1 MEAPCSRTPYKN
13 ITQKD
18 QEIMVFY
25 TKAINNRIAR
35 RSAIALLLTAN
46 ALGAMADSSLKLTT
60 ASNRIVQGQEFEVQV
75 LLNNE
80 ENVSGLQSYLVLSEG
95 LTVVANELNKVY
107 TFNESVFNTKFNKAE
122 GVTNGGRVRS
132 MLVGAVDMSAWVEA
146 NSNPQVA
153 TFRVVADKNFTGD
166 ASITLKNVVIED
178 VDQNTYKEG
187 DKLDLQVITE
197 DDVDPVFVLSSSED
211 SVMMMPSSEREL
223 QVILSNNVR
232 VAGLDCYVSLPRGL
246 ELVDRFEPTE
256 RSNGYTID
264 QNVKVK
270 GDSMVY
276 HLMFHV
282 FDDKVFNGNDG
293 AVIKFKVKAN
303 TDLPEESYIY
313 VFDALVSKKNGTDVE
328 ANDVKVKVINNGP
341 KVKEAWDRK
350 ADALQEKLDSVMG
363 TTPAEVRNDDKYGT
377 FDPVLGDSTDAQKA
391 IDDYKDKLD
400 DLYGKGE
407 LTDENAVL
415 DGLYDDADNKIDE
428 IIETIRKQKEL
439 YDKYAKN
446 DSVYGVLTPTGL
458 QEAWDAADAELG
470 GRDLDHLKDAF
481 DGVMQ
486 AIQDEING
494 VENDI
499 ETRHNDILLDDAAL
513 AELQDT
519 IQALK
524 DRLQNLRANGEAAEQ
539 AHNDLKGV
547 EQAYDDAIA
556 AIADSLLTE
565 PEVAAAIAAYEDSLA
580 ALKAKIEDG
589 EKDGV
594 EKIAYDY
601 ADELQHAQ
609 DAVEAVKAAAE
620 EAQARLDYENAVK
633 AVDAAYEEA
642 VEAVGDAATTKQK
655 VIDAI
660 ADADEAIAAL
670 KAKKAEAEADGGSYK
685 ALDYQDE
692 YDEAM
697 RRIALIRDAA
707 DVEEYDGKAGEA
719 LAATADDKV
728 KVPAEVDADVTVE
741 KQALQQA
748 RENLENAV
756 VALDGKLGNGGI
768 DAEKLAV
775 DRALAALENALQ
787 ALEDAVKQAA
797 DSHRDDGDATTT
809 ADLQTDLDN
818 AVADAQA
825 LAISQELYDNMFKPL
840 AEAAQD
846 AVDAVG
852 TFAADST
859 GKLTVPAN
867 ADELDR
873 LFDAARQAIQAL
885 KDKVEE
891 VQQVLDKRDAMTSE
905 LNGLIENIDRR
916 LFHCGEDILSEGY
929 YAMEVLSAELDVI
942 KDKRAKLRED
952 IKEAYAEL
960 SLDSVK
966 FNDFK
971 GRIAD
976 INTDIDN
983 WRKEMGSK
991 QAAGQ
996 TEADKNKQE
1005 LVDGRNGLNDEVEK
1019 LEDNLEALIS
1029 NTDLDPES
1037 PEVKALKDKLDSVKQ
1052 AVDKI
1057 DQAIQNAETSRKL
1070 LDEETLDKIRQQI
1083 SDAED
1088 ILKEAED
1095 AYTAL
1100 QQSVTLPGDAD
1111 GNGKVDGGD
1120 YVTMVNM
1127 YLKGTFPTQEDNPN
1141 EFRKL
1146 DVNGDNII
1154 NLGDIT
1160 GVVNIILYGNYSG
1173 PVDARMVNSQ
1183 NVQLM
1188 AETQMIGG
1196 KQRIALNLSG
1206 MNDFVACK
1214 LDLVLPDG
1222 VTIANVST
1230 TDRTRKHSIA
1240 DAELENGVHRIVI
1253 SSASNRHISGN
1264 DGAMLYIDLEG
1275 TGNVEFQDVI
1285 FSDSHAATYELSVAA
1300 QETTG
1305 IAGARVNVDS
1315 QSSVYSLGGRV
1326 MNALKKGINIIR
1338 HADGSTQKVIK

>member
-1 MEAPCSRTPYKN
+1 
-13 ITQKD
+13 
-18 QEIMVFY
+18 MVFY

-303 TDLPEESYIY
+303 ADLPEESYIY

-363 TTPAEVRNDDKYGT
+363 TTPAEVRNDDRYGT

-458 QEAWDAADAELG
+458 QEAWNEADAELG

-486 AIQDEING
+486 AIQGEINT
-494 VENDI
+494 VEDDI

-539 AHNDLKGV
+539 AHNDQDGV

-601 ADELQHAQ
+601 ADELQQAQ
-609 DAVEAVKAAAE
+609 NAVEAVKAAAE

-728 KVPAEVDADVTVE
+728 KVPAEVDADVTAE
-741 KQALQQA
+741 KQALQLA
-748 RENLENAV
+748 RENLEDAV

-768 DAEKLAV
+768 DAEKQAV
-775 DRALAALENALQ
+775 DRALAALENALK

-825 LAISQELYDNMFKPL
+825 LAISQELYDNIFKPL

-852 TFAADST
+852 TFAADSK

-891 VQQVLDKRDAMTSE
+891 VQQVLAERDAMTSE
-905 LNGLIENIDRR
+905 LNILIDNIDRR

-929 YAMEVLSAELDVI
+929 YAMEVLSAELHAI
-942 KDKRAKLRED
+942 KDKRDKLHED
-952 IKEAYAEL
+952 IDEAYAEL

-971 GRIAD
+971 VRIAD

-1005 LVDGRNGLNDEVEK
+1005 LVDGRNSLNDEVEDLQEK
-1019 LEDNLEALIS
+1019 LDELVNNAKLD
-1029 NTDLDPES
+1029 TDS
-1037 PEVKALKDKLDSVKQ
+1037 PEVKEVQDKLDSVKQ

-1057 DQAIQNAETSRKL
+1057 DQAIQDAETSRKL
-1070 LDEETLDKIRQQI
+1070 LDEETLDEIRQKI
-1083 SDAED
+1083 SDAQD
-1088 ILKEAED
+1088 DMDD
-1095 AYTAL
+1095 AQDAFREL
-1100 QQSVTLPGDAD
+1100 QDNASVPGDANGD
-1111 GNGKVDGGD
+1111 GTVSITD
-1120 YVTMVNM
+1120 YVVLATKLSSND
-1127 YLKGTFPTQEDNPN
+1127 LPTLADDPVL
-1141 EFRKL
+1141 FKRY
-1146 DVNGDNII
+1146 DVNGDGVIGIGDLTGIINII
-1154 NLGDIT
+1154 HFH
-1160 GVVNIILYGNYSG
+1160 NYAG
-1173 PVDARMVNSQ
+1173 PSASRVENDADAS
-1183 NVQLM
+1183 LM
-1188 AETQMIGG
+1188 AVRAAADGSQ
-1196 KQRIALNLSG
+1196 QIALNLTGASDFTAMQMDVVLSEG
-1206 MNDFVACK
+1206 MSID
-1214 LDLVLPDG
+1214 DVLLSERTGNHEIFAQQIGDA
-1222 VTIANVST
+1222 TWRIIVS
-1230 TDRTRKHSIA
+1230 SSSN
-1240 DAELENGVHRIVI
+1240 EVI
-1253 SSASNRHISGN
+1253 SGSE
-1264 DGAMLYIDLEG
+1264 GAILTLALNG
-1275 TGNVEFQDVI
+1275 TGEVKFRNVAFADI
-1285 FSDSHAATYELSVAA
+1285 HAGTHALAVGS

-1305 IAGARVNVDS
+1305 IAGARVETGAGNA
-1315 QSSVYSLGGRV
+1315 VYSLGGRV

-1338 HADGSTQKVIK
+1338 RADGTVQKVIK